1 MKFLTIVVTILWFI
15 GGDCSIVLRNGS
27 GKIVFPT
34 TEECNNNTMLAGIR
48 EWEIPVEEE
57 GVVYLHFE
65 ETSIK
70 CLDGQ
75 LLIKTSQPEAFICLP
90 EKPNSY
96 LFKETVIVSMIRLK
110 DNCSLA
116 KISFAYFRFE
126 FHVTMSHYYVQPGK
140 SIQFVAR
147 LTGDDSVNKYLDYSV
162 EYNRGTT
169 KAGTIFLSSSF
180 TAQQSFQYPGSYSA
194 HATCT
199 TKREAVS
206 FQTSS
211 FNFYVECGLS
221 PSTLQISYKELTFLN
236 TTFLKPVE
244 LVFRHRYCFPI
255 SYSLLMGDVIIAHQQ
270 TEQVLDEAKFLLKV
284 FREVKFNVNSSMQQ
298 LVGPGIHN
306 VTLLLQNNVSTVIY
320 FTKVTFNDEIK
331 NLKVRAE
338 KYVGFHPHYFI
349 INATVSRGAPIS
361 LSVQIKSIE
370 SNLSHFNGSLF
381 CPHYCHSM
389 LMKAT
394 LSKPGMYKIEAIA
407 ENNISQSS
415 SWVLIET
422 LPQIYNVFIS
432 SLKPIPSYS
441 RNYVYAFV
449 RGDVGDYV
457 MTIYLQGRPENH
469 SFTISKL
476 EYDHKDLPSLPFDA
490 KSYKLIKVERV
501 LYHIGMQQVTGFI
514 RNSKQSF
521 PFVGWV
527 DVLETSSCLED
538 LRIRDGNY
546 RGGFEK
552 PLKVFDYLT
561 FSIDFK
567 FTCKNMS
574 EVRYKWLVFPVATD
588 MDMAT
593 YTYEVEFEKES
604 FEPELIIRADTLSPG
619 LYVIKVK
626 VTSENVTSDVLEG
639 KLKDYTL
646 IEIPKR
652 KLHFVILGGNV
663 LQADYNMTLLR
674 FECSID
680 YNKYHRHI
688 SYNWFC
694 SITKEELPTRTVI
707 GKIQRKDSCFDWH
720 TLWVTSGH
728 VMEISMNK
736 LRQSEH
742 YYIRLIISGP
752 HYEATYADQKVV
764 VQARRAPIVNLKC
777 WSNCE
782 KYFSPH
788 LSIILQLECD
798 DCLRRKWTLS
808 PNPGHQLPLCDD
820 QEFCKLNASLLIPSS
835 NVTGTGYNIHGENSS
850 VTIFL
855 NALSSHGG
863 GSCIVLPRMG
873 SAYTTKFNVT
883 CAGYIEGKYQLMYK
897 FFLQDKGHRYLLQYG
912 FDPVLYD
919 IILPPGRSSNDVT
932 IVIEIC
938 TPDQSCVE
946 ENLFV
951 TVVANNDVNDDVM
964 NELDAA
970 LLSNNLQKIAQFV
983 LVLSSSNKLNQSKRK
998 KIISKMVEYPMLSL
1012 EPVKQVA
1019 DVISHVTNNP
1029 KLLEETQLQDV
1040 QDILDR
1046 VESFVPFSASR
1057 YEDVNSI
1064 VRSCMTTTSQLMRLV
1079 RFYPFKNEENLRMN
1093 RLGKLLM
1100 ASLTPGEEA
1109 ISFETKSV
1117 EGRMLKLNNHVTNP
1131 FDANTSFVQ
1140 LSNLQSLITDDV
1152 INIEIFR
1159 YNSTSANFSPFDLK
1173 VDSVTSVSITT
1184 GWRDELPISKEI
1196 AKNLKL
1202 EFSLPQQPDKSKI
1215 WLRVKSECD
1224 GSACRST
1231 AIGSAFIDVGGDFS
1245 GVREATILNIVVGN
1259 NEGRVKKLKMFL
1271 APLNHPRSVSE
1282 KEFDEK
1288 APSYRWIVKSPSFGA
1303 VTCNIT
1309 VQADLGPGYYRIG
1322 TILSTVFSVYQLHCL
1337 HWLDAYNGWQENL
1350 CKPHDYTVSGR
1361 VMCKCGHFPIT
1372 RIVWAQGRKRSSDD
1386 FKLGPSL
1393 LGSKLLV
1400 FPNKLDYN
1408 EISSNMWQ
1416 RFLENPIVFSM
1427 LFVLYFLYG
1436 LGLIWAR
1443 SKDRQVEAEDLYV
1456 EVPDNGPF
1464 DKYRYIVTIFTGSRQ
1479 NSGTSAVVCLRLVG
1493 KMATSS
1499 AHAIQHHTKILN
1511 RGSVKS
1517 FLITTSECLGDI
1529 TAIRLWH
1536 DNGGHSPEW
1545 FLQRV
1550 VVRDL
1555 EKNHCWFFLCN
1566 RWFKHV
1572 IDHVVPAARTKD
1584 LHNTRTL
1591 FPLRLENYLR
1601 DRYLWYA
1608 FYGMRPWQRHVMGRI
1623 ERLSCCLMITL
1634 MIMLTT
1640 LMFHG
1645 NNHAQQ
1651 GLLLAVGNYTFQWWH
1666 VAVGIESAL
1675 LSSPAT
1681 FLITTMF
1688 RRSQRPHKSLL
1699 TDSKSVDD
1707 EETNVNDEQNPVS
1720 HHPNVADGSKEENLK
1735 LELFHE
1741 QLPVENKTHL
1751 RVKPNRETSFVE
1763 VAETSQH
1770 VMSEDGRVHHHQ
1782 RKEATGKMNQN
1793 ERRKL
1798 KKESPKTEHHD
1809 ESKIHHRLK
1818 PYGKN
1823 RTFEVAGT
1831 SQQVLNEEHRVHHH
1845 HRRKESNKELD
1856 QKERLKLNK
1865 ESPKKQHRGESK
1877 IHHKER
1883 LNWVK
1888 ELLLQ
1893 KQHRGESKSHRRV
1906 KPHGENP
1913 AIEVAGTSQQA
1924 LSEKHQVHHHQRKE
1938 SNSELDQKVRRKL
1951 KKESPKK
1958 DHRGESKILSKV
1970 KHHGEAPAIQVA
1982 DTSRHVLSEERQV
1995 NHHQRKEASDE
2006 MDHKPRQK
2014 LVKEFPKKQHRGE
2027 IKSPKS
2033 HQGVKPH
2040 GENPPF
2046 EVAEISRHD
2055 LIEDRRV
2062 YHHQRKEANDKMDK
2076 KERRKLKK
2084 ESPKKDH
2091 RDERKSHR
2099 GVKLHGEIPV
2109 NTVAHTSQHV
2119 LSEKHQVIH
2128 HQNKEMNDELDQKER
2143 LKWVKELLLHKPHH
2157 DENKIKLGAKAHG
2170 KNPAIEVADTSRH
2183 LLSEYGRV
2191 HHHRLKKTTENMDPK
2206 ERRKLKKE
2214 SLKKQR
2220 RGERKNPGVKP
2231 HGETP
2236 ANTVAH
2242 TSQRVLNE
2250 KHQVIYHQNKE
2261 MNDELDQKE
2270 RLKWMIELLLHEDH
2284 HDENKSHQGVKPHGE
2299 NPAFEVAD
2307 TSQRLL
2313 SGKHQVH
2320 HHQRKESNDE
2330 LDQKERRKLNKES
2343 PKKDHRGE
2351 SKILSKVKHHGEA
2364 PAIEVADTSRH
2375 VLSEERRVNHHQ
2387 RKEASDEIDHKPRQ
2401 KLVKEFPKKQH
2412 RGESKSPKSHQGVKP
2427 HGENPA
2433 FEVADTSRHDL
2444 IEDRRVYHHQR
2455 KETNDKMDKRERRK
2469 LKKEFLN
2476 KHHRG
2481 ESHDFRRKSHQTG
2494 KRRHKHSIIVTKTA
2508 RHVSSEGRS
2517 KHDAISQPQ
2526 PSSGRVRFEEESL
2539 DDLKP
2544 PMRKIFLSSIVRDK
2558 DQPSTSSAAFATSLS
2573 MPPRSPS
2580 IAMTSSQEPST
2591 SSQEPST
2598 SSFVGMTSL
2607 QESSTSSQ
2615 EPSTSSFA
2623 GMTSSQEP
2631 STSSF
2636 VTEQVTPSARSH
2648 LAGQRVAV
2656 SGTGPHRG
2664 IAFVENDPNTG
2675 DSRVL
2680 PHFFIYIAWILLVAT
2695 VLTSTVLCALYGMS
2709 YGIET
2714 CKEWLVSVSVAFL
2727 QSVIILEPL
2736 KEVLIA
2742 YVKVVNNPKL
2752 DLRDWIP
2759 PLPRS
2764 VTPRSHSGD
2773 CDAIKRRQDEER
2785 SRNRIYRPPSQL
2797 RLEITLQ
2804 DIEEKIRTKRKIKN
2818 ISLHLIFL
2826 VLLFIVTFGQTD
2838 RNSFQFGKTVQNML
2852 LDGHKKMSSANDV
2865 YNWVEFSLADK
2876 FSIGRLTHFPDNQL
2890 LIVTPPTLRQ
2900 KRVIKG
2906 TSCVHSDSAFKYGL
2920 SDTNQCKLHYENQ
2933 FQEKRSHGP
2942 TWSRPPTHAT
2952 KPSNDV
2958 YESCW
2963 EYSTANTSW
2972 LSSYI
2977 GDLALFYNPGGYY
2990 VTISKLANETRDQ
3003 VHYLRRFGWIDGYT
3017 RFLMLE
3023 TVLYNVPHRIYC
3035 VTMVAIEI
3043 SNTGNYV
3050 VKPQLM
3056 FMRSHHVERAWD
3068 VAVQVA
3074 LYGILVLVLYHLV
3087 EVASGFLEE
3096 GFHFLK
3102 NLCNVLL
3109 MIILMTSTLVVG
3121 LYLSRVTYTDQALQA
3136 FRNNMKSF
3144 HLYHMAAFTDYL
3156 TKCLL
3161 SICTFFTMLY
3171 TVKVMEGHPIFDLMH
3186 ATIHRAKLEVL
3197 GLSLYIFF
3205 LYIAFCHVG
3214 LVLFGRSKDFS
3225 SVSKAMQ
3232 SVVGFSMEAF
3242 TSTNLLRAYPIRGSI
3257 FLLLILLIFIKI
3269 FVNFFAAVLE
3279 NTFREL
3285 KLLRRERLTRQ
3296 HLMSF
3301 GRKHIRTV
3309 FTIRDEI
3316 SERFKKLRSKR
3327 KVE

>member
-1 MKFLTIVVTILWFI
+1 MYIVYLAMTRY
-15 GGDCSIVLRNGS
+15 GPDCSIILRNMS
-27 GKIVFPT
+27 GKIDFPT
-34 TEECNNNTMLAGIR
+34 KEECDNNTIVANNR
-48 EWEIPVEEE
+48 EWEILLKE
-57 GVVYLHFE
+57 GEFAYLRFE
-65 ETSIK
+65 KTSIK
-70 CLDGQ
+70 CFDGT
-75 LLIKTSQPEAFICLP
+75 LTIKTSGKNLLICGSGKLGNYFFP
-90 EKPNSY
+90 Q
-96 LFKETVIVSMIRLK
+96 TVFVFMQRMTT
-110 DNCSLA
+110 NCSLA
-116 KISFAYFRFE
+116 RISFVYYRFNLKL
-126 FHVTMSHYYVQPGK
+126 TMSSHHVQPGQ
-140 SIQFVAR
+140 SVQFVAR
-147 LTGDDSVNKYLDYSV
+147 LNGADSLKAYLKCSVKYEGKSTL
-162 EYNRGTT
+162 
-169 KAGTIFLSSSF
+169 AGKNFSTIFSTLR
-180 TAQQSFQYPGSYSA
+180 SFQYPGSYSTYVQCNILEEKKTFDTA
-194 HATCT
+194 
-199 TKREAVS
+199 EMD
-206 FQTSS
+206 
-211 FNFYVECGLS
+211 FYVECALS
-221 PSTLQISYKELTFLN
+221 SSTLQISFKETSTIFHN
-236 TTFLKPVE
+236 PVE
-244 LVFRHRYCFPI
+244 LVSRHRYCFPI
-255 SYSLLMGDVIIAHQQ
+255 SYSLLLDDVIVVENQ
-270 TEQVLDEAKFLLKV
+270 TEQNLNEMKFLLKAFV
-284 FREVKFNVNSSMQQ
+284 DVNYKVNSSMQQ
-298 LVGPGIHN
+298 LIGPGIHD
-306 VTLLLQNNVSTVIY
+306 VTLLLQNNVSSVMY
-320 FTKVTFNDEIK
+320 FTMVTLNEEIK
-331 NLKVRAE
+331 DFNVTVKE
-338 KYVGFHPHYFI
+338 FVGFHPHYFI
-349 INATVSRGAPIS
+349 INATVSQGAPIS

-389 LMKAT
+389 VIKT
-394 LSKPGMYKIEAIA
+394 NLSQPGMYKVEAIA
-407 ENNISQSS
+407 KNDISQSS
-415 SWVLIET
+415 SWALIEA

-449 RGDVGDYV
+449 KGDIGDYL

-490 KSYKLIKVERV
+490 KFYKLIKIERV

-546 RGGFEK
+546 QGGFEN

-561 FSIDFK
+561 FSVDFK

-646 IEIPKR
+646 IEITKK
-652 KLHFVILGGNV
+652 KLYFVILGGNV
-663 LQADYNMTLLR
+663 LQTDNNNMTLLR
-674 FECSID
+674 FESSID
-680 YNKYHRHI
+680 HNKYHGHI

-694 SITKEELPTRTVI
+694 SIKQEELPTRTVI

-728 VMEISMNK
+728 VMEISMNE

-752 HYEATYADQKVV
+752 HYDATYADQEVV
-764 VQARRAPIVNLKC
+764 VQARQAPIVNLKC
-777 WSNCE
+777 WSNCG

-788 LSIILQLECD
+788 LSIILHLECD

-863 GSCIVLPRMG
+863 GSCIILPSMG

-897 FFLQDKGHRYLLQYG
+897 FFLQEKGHRYLLQYG

-919 IILPPGRSSNDVT
+919 IILPPGRSYNDVT
-932 IVIEIC
+932 IVVEIC
-938 TPDQSCVE
+938 TLDQSCVE

-951 TVVANNDVNDDVM
+951 TVVTKDDVNDDVI

-970 LLSNNLQKIAQFV
+970 LLSSNLQRIAQFV

-998 KIISKMVEYPMLSL
+998 EIISKMAEYPMLLL

-1057 YEDVNSI
+1057 YDDVNFI

-1100 ASLTPGEEA
+1100 ASLTPGEEV

-1117 EGRMLKLNNHVTNP
+1117 EGRLLKLNNHVTNP

-1140 LSNLQSLITDDV
+1140 LSNLQSHITDDV

-1159 YNSTSANFSPFDLK
+1159 YNSSSANFSPFDQK

-1202 EFSLPQQPDKSKI
+1202 EFNLPQQPDKSKI

-1231 AIGSAFIDVGGDFS
+1231 AIGSAFVDVGGDFS

-1259 NEGRVKKLKMFL
+1259 MEWQIRKLKIFL
-1271 APLNHPRSVSE
+1271 SPLNHQRSVSE

-1309 VQADLGPGYYRIG
+1309 VQADLGPGHYRIG

-1350 CKPHDYTVSGR
+1350 CKPHEDTVSGR
-1361 VMCKCGHFPIT
+1361 VMCKCGHLPIT

-1427 LFVLYFLYG
+1427 LFVLYSLYG

-1443 SKDRQVEAEDLYV
+1443 SKDRQVEAEDLFV
-1456 EVPDNGPF
+1456 EVPDNSPF
-1464 DKYRYIVTIFTGSRQ
+1464 DKYRYIVTIFSGSRR

-1499 AHAIQHHTKILN
+1499 AHVIQHHTKILN

-1572 IDHVVPAARTKD
+1572 IDHVVPAARTKN

-1591 FPLRLENYLR
+1591 FPLRLENHLR

-1623 ERLSCCLMITL
+1623 EMLSCCLMITL
-1634 MIMLTT
+1634 MIMLTA

-1688 RRSQRPHKSLL
+1688 RRSQRSHKSLL

-1707 EETNVNDEQNPVS
+1707 EESNVNDEQNPVS

-1735 LELFHE
+1735 LELFHQ
-1741 QLPVENKTHL
+1741 QLPVENKTRL
-1751 RVKPNRETSFVE
+1751 RVKPNRETCVVE

-1770 VMSEDGRVHHHQ
+1770 VMSEDRRVHHHHQ
-1782 RKEATGKMNQN
+1782 RKEATGKMNQK
-1793 ERRKL
+1793 EKRKL

-1818 PYGKN
+1818 PYGEN
-1823 RTFEVAGT
+1823 RAFEVGRT
-1831 SQQVLNEEHRVHHH
+1831 SRQVLNEEHRVHH

-1856 QKERLKLNK
+1856 QKERRKLNK

-1883 LNWVK
+1883 LKWVK

-1893 KQHRGESKSHRRV
+1893 KQHRGESKSHRGV

-1913 AIEVAGTSQQA
+1913 AIEVAGTSQQV

-1938 SNSELDQKVRRKL
+1938 SNNELDQKVRRKL
-1951 KKESPKK
+1951 K
-1958 DHRGESKILSKV
+1958 
-1970 KHHGEAPAIQVA
+1970 
-1982 DTSRHVLSEERQV
+1982 
-1995 NHHQRKEASDE
+1995 
-2006 MDHKPRQK
+2006 
-2014 LVKEFPKKQHRGE
+2014 
-2027 IKSPKS
+2027 
-2033 HQGVKPH
+2033 
-2040 GENPPF
+2040 
-2046 EVAEISRHD
+2046 
-2055 LIEDRRV
+2055 
-2062 YHHQRKEANDKMDK
+2062 
-2076 KERRKLKK
+2076 
-2084 ESPKKDH
+2084 
-2091 RDERKSHR
+2091 
-2099 GVKLHGEIPV
+2099 
-2109 NTVAHTSQHV
+2109 
-2119 LSEKHQVIH
+2119 
-2128 HQNKEMNDELDQKER
+2128 
-2143 LKWVKELLLHKPHH
+2143 
-2157 DENKIKLGAKAHG
+2157 
-2170 KNPAIEVADTSRH
+2170 
-2183 LLSEYGRV
+2183 
-2191 HHHRLKKTTENMDPK
+2191 
-2206 ERRKLKKE
+2206 
-2214 SLKKQR
+2214 
-2220 RGERKNPGVKP
+2220 
-2231 HGETP
+2231 
-2236 ANTVAH
+2236 
-2242 TSQRVLNE
+2242 
-2250 KHQVIYHQNKE
+2250 
-2261 MNDELDQKE
+2261 
-2270 RLKWMIELLLHEDH
+2270 
-2284 HDENKSHQGVKPHGE
+2284 
-2299 NPAFEVAD
+2299 
-2307 TSQRLL
+2307 
-2313 SGKHQVH
+2313 
-2320 HHQRKESNDE
+2320 
-2330 LDQKERRKLNKES
+2330 KES

-2387 RKEASDEIDHKPRQ
+2387 RKEASEEMDHKPRQ

-2433 FEVADTSRHDL
+2433 FEVTDTSRHDL

-2455 KETNDKMDKRERRK
+2455 KEANDKMDKKERRK
-2469 LKKEFLN
+2469 LKKEFLS

-2481 ESHDFRRKSHQTG
+2481 ESDDFRRKSHQTG

-2508 RHVSSEGRS
+2508 RHVSSEGHS

-2526 PSSGRVRFEEESL
+2526 PSSGRVRFEEESS

-2558 DQPSTSSAAFATSLS
+2558 DQPSTSSAAFVTSLS

-2580 IAMTSSQEPST
+2580 IAM
-2591 SSQEPST
+2591 
-2598 SSFVGMTSL
+2598 
-2607 QESSTSSQ
+2607 TSSQ

-2636 VTEQVTPSARSH
+2636 VGMTSSQEPSTSSFAGMTSSQEPSTSSFVGMTSSQEPSTSSFVTEQVTPSARSH
-2648 LAGQRVAV
+2648 FAGQRVAV

-2759 PLPRS
+2759 PLPPS

-2773 CDAIKRRQDEER
+2773 CDAIKRKQDEER

-2797 RLEITLQ
+2797 RVEITLQ

-2852 LDGHKKMSSANDV
+2852 LDGHRKMSSANDV
-2865 YNWVEFSLADK
+2865 YNWIEFSLADK

-2890 LIVTPPTLRQ
+2890 LILTPPTLRQ

-2933 FQEKRSHGP
+2933 FQEKRNHGP

-2952 KPSNDV
+2952 KPSHDV

-2963 EYSTANTSW
+2963 KYSTANTSW

-3096 GFHFLK
+3096 GFRFLK
-3102 NLCNVLL
+3102 NLWNVLL
-3109 MIILMTSTLVVG
+3109 LIILMTSTLVVG
-3121 LYLSRVTYTDQALQA
+3121 LYLSRVTYTDQAFQA
-3136 FRNNMKSF
+3136 YRNNMKSF
-3144 HLYHMAAFTDYL
+3144 HHYHMAAFTDYL

-3171 TVKVMEGHPIFDLMH
+3171 TVKVMEGHPIFNLMH

-3257 FLLLILLIFIKI
+3257 FLLLILFIFIKI

-3309 FTIRDEI
+3309 FTIHDEI